1 MTSGLGADK
10 ETTMFSSTIGQRAAR
25 LKFLATVVAIL
36 GADLTGWA
44 GSAQPAQAAPH
55 HTIIVP
61 PGTGTISAA
70 VAGAHAGDTIKL
82 LAGTFFDSVFINVP
96 LHISGAGATRT
107 TIRPQ
112 ATSHNPCNVEGVN
125 GLCVSGPRDKHGNPE
140 RAKPLR
146 GVTIDGLR
154 VTGFTGS
161 GVFGMN
167 TDGLTVHDVWADR
180 NDAYGIARFVS
191 TRSTFAHNTASYN
204 GEAGF
209 YVGDSPNAQSV
220 VIDNSADHN
229 GFGVFL
235 RDSTQV
241 TASGNRVWG
250 NCIGIFA
257 LNSGEGAP
265 GDLPAGDYRIT
276 DNAAWANDK
285 ACPAGEHPPF
295 SGVGI
300 GVFGVHD
307 SLVRNN
313 TVIANQPSGAS
324 VGSGGIVL
332 ASTKASGG
340 ADPSNNSI
348 YDNDLNENQPAD
360 IASDRTGHGNR
371 ISANLCSTT
380 LPGDLGGCTG
390 AVI

>member
-1 MTSGLGADK
+1 
-10 ETTMFSSTIGQRAAR
+10 MFRSTIRQRTAR
-25 LKFLATVVAIL
+25 LKLLATLVAIL
-36 GADLTGWA
+36 GAALTTWA
-44 GSAQPAQAAPH
+44 ASARPAQAVPH
-55 HTIIVP
+55 HTITVR

-70 VAGAHAGDTIKL
+70 VAKARAGDTIKL
-82 LAGTFFDSVFINVP
+82 LGGTFYDSVFIHLP

-107 TIRPQ
+107 TIRPP
-112 ATSHNPCNVEGVN
+112 ATPHNPCNVEGMN
-125 GLCVSGPRDKHGNPE
+125 GLCVSGPRDTHGNPE
-140 RAKPLR
+140 RTKPLR
-146 GVTIDGLR
+146 DVTIDGLR

-161 GVFGMN
+161 GVFGLN
-167 TDGLTVHDVWADR
+167 TDRLTVHDVWADR
-180 NDAYGIARFVS
+180 NEGYGIARFVS
-191 TRSTFAHNTASYN
+191 TRSTFEHNTASYN

-209 YVGDSPNAQSV
+209 YVGDSPNAHSL

-235 RDSTQV
+235 RDSTRV

-257 LNSGEGAP
+257 LDSGEGAP

-276 DNAAWANDK
+276 DNAAWGNNK

-300 GVFGVHD
+300 GLFGVHD
-307 SLVRNN
+307 SLVRNK

-324 VGSGGIVL
+324 VGSSGIVL
-332 ASTKASGG
+332 ASTKVSGG

-348 YDNDLNENQPAD
+348 HDNDLSDNQPAD
-360 IASDRTGHGNR
+360 IASDRTGHGNKILR
-371 ISANLCSTT
+371 QPL
-380 LPGDLGGCTG
+380 LQHPPR
-390 AVI
+390 